1 VNFELYPLR
10 FRFAAQD
17 SIYFPAGKPGNILR
31 GAFGTIFK
39 RIACV
44 PQCRE
49 ARDCDLRAQ
58 CAYARIFEPASLG
71 DGPSGLADW
80 PRPFV
85 FRASHLDGCTVAP
98 SKEFYF
104 DLNVFELRDP
114 ALAYFVLAFSEL
126 AREGLGPRRGRA
138 ALISVWQ
145 LDRAGEP
152 RLRIYDGSRFLLK
165 DPVPP
170 LSLPLDP
177 PAEQIGAIRIEFAT
191 PTELKSG
198 GDLSA
203 RPDFPVLFARV
214 RDRVSTLRGLYGP
227 GSLDIDFREMG
238 ERAAAI
244 RMTRCE
250 LRQVEVTRLST
261 RTGQTHSL
269 GGFVGSADYEG
280 SLAEFFPYLETAH
293 WTGVG
298 RQTVWGKGE
307 IRALPLD
314 DLRT

>member
-1 VNFELYPLR
+1 VTFELYPLR
-10 FRFAAQD
+10 FRFAARD

-39 RIACV
+39 KIACI

-49 ARDCDLRAQ
+49 ASDCDLSAQ
-58 CAYARIFEPASLG
+58 CAYARIFEPASFG

-85 FRASHLDGCTVAP
+85 FRASHLDGCTVTP
-98 SKEFYF
+98 SEEFYF

-114 ALAYFVLAFSEL
+114 ALAYFVLAFSQI

-138 ALISVWQ
+138 LLTSVWQ
-145 LDRAGEP
+145 LDRAGET
-152 RLRIYDGSRFLLK
+152 RLQIYDGSRFLLK

-177 PAEQIGAIRIEFAT
+177 PTEAIGAIRIEFTT

-214 RDRVSTLRGLYGP
+214 RDRISTLRELYGP
-227 GSLDIDFREMG
+227 GPLDIDFREMG
-238 ERAAAI
+238 ERAAAV

-250 LRQVEVTRLST
+250 LRQVDVTRLST

-269 GGFVGSADYEG
+269 GGFVGWSEYEG
-280 SLAEFFPYLETAH
+280 SLSEFFPYLETAR

-307 IRALPLD
+307 IRVLAL